1 MKHRTKPAAAK
12 RRKAYSYARFSDPN
26 QSEGDSLRRQT
37 AKARRY
43 AEQHKLDLDETLHFR
58 DLGVSAF
65 RGKNAETGKL
75 SEFIEA
81 VRAGV
86 IKQGS
91 VLLVE
96 NFDRLS
102 RLPPLDAVNLFNDIL
117 KMGVNVVLMDS
128 FGGKEFSEDTL
139 RDDPMALIGV
149 MFMACHGN
157 AEQTKKGERLSQTWE
172 AKKKLAAKD
181 AKPAGGKKT
190 TIITAMAPCWLAPNG
205 DKKSRT
211 GWAIDKAKAK
221 IVKSIFDLTL
231 KGVGVNKIAQTFNED
246 GVPAISRLRKRR
258 KDAAGPDMTGKW
270 HVTFIQ
276 KLLANP
282 AVIGEFHDHKREY
295 DHKTRKYTRSSTG
308 EVIKNYYPRI
318 IEPAVFKK
326 VAAQLASRKGTNAKG
341 KSFGKTRARYGRIS
355 NMFAGLSRCPLCEAT
370 MTSVNKG
377 NGSKVYLACSRA
389 KLKAG
394 CPYHAVR
401 LSDVEDAFIS
411 AAWSGDFIRNVP
423 TGNRDLDKQLEE
435 ATRDVEYYGV
445 VLMETRD
452 TWREQPSNFLAA
464 EIRKLEK
471 EEQEA
476 MARWRELSA
485 QAESAD
491 HTVLEKRAQE
501 LPDVL
506 PAPFGILGKDGK
518 ETPAPVD
525 KEAINAVLH
534 RIFDH
539 VVIDYRRGDLVIVWR
554 NGAKT
559 RIKYGKPLK
568 REKAA
573 A

>member
-1 MKHRTKPAAAK
+1 MKSRTTPAINK
-12 RRKAYSYARFSDPN
+12 RRKAYSYSRFSDPH

-37 AKARRY
+37 TKARRY

-117 KMGVNVVLMDS
+117 KLGVNVVLMDS
-128 FGGKEFSEDTL
+128 FGGKEFSEETL

-157 AEQTKKGERLSQTWE
+157 AEQTKKGERLSETWE

-190 TIITAMAPCWLAPNG
+190 TIITAMAPCWLEPNG
-205 DKKSRT
+205 DKNTRT
-211 GWAIDKAKAK
+211 GWVEDK
-221 IVKSIFDLTL
+221 VKVKTVRRIFDLTL
-231 KGVGVNKIAQTFNED
+231 KGVGVNKIAQTFNEE
-246 GVPAISRLRKRR
+246 GVPSISRPRKRR
-258 KDAAGPDMTGKW
+258 KDAAGPDMTGQW
-270 HVTFIQ
+270 HVTTIQ

-295 DHKTRKYTRSSTG
+295 DHKTRKYTRTATG
-308 EVIKNYYPRI
+308 EVIKNYYPRVI
-318 IEPAVFKK
+318 DPAVFKK

-341 KSFGKTRARYGRIS
+341 KSFGKTRARHGRIT
-355 NMFAGLSRCPLCEAT
+355 NMFAGLSRCPLCKAT

-401 LSDVEDAFIS
+401 LDDVETSFIS
-411 AAWSGDFIRNVP
+411 AAWVGDFTRNVP
-423 TGNRDLDKQLEE
+423 TGNQKLDRELED
-435 ATRDVEYYGV
+435 ATNEVEHYGV
-445 VLMETRD
+445 VLMETKD
-452 TWREQPSNFLAA
+452 AWCEQPSNFLAA

-476 MARWRELSA
+476 QARWRELAA

-491 HTVLEKRAQE
+491 HTVLERRARE

-506 PAPFGILGKDGK
+506 PPPFGIIGKDGK
-518 ETPAPVD
+518 ETPAPFN

-539 VVIDYRRGDLVIVWR
+539 VVIDYLTGNLVINWR

-568 REKAA
+568 KAA
-573 A
+573 